1 MQYGL
6 IGQPLGHSYS
16 PELHNQIAAYKY
28 ELQELKPE
36 ELEAFLQKRQF
47 RGINV
52 TIPYKQAVIPFLD
65 ELSPMAQKIG
75 AVNTIVNCQGKLCGY
90 NTDLAGMAALAR
102 RIGLSFRGK
111 KVLILGSGG
120 TSRTAWALAEA
131 GAARQFFRVSRNGR
145 EGTISYTEARSRH
158 QDTQLILNTTPAGMA
173 PDWEGQPLDLTEF
186 PALEGV
192 LEVIYHPLRS
202 NLVLA
207 ALQRQLPA
215 EGGLYMLVAQAVYAS
230 ALFLGQKVRE
240 SLIEQVYQRLLA
252 EKQNLVL
259 IGMPSAGKSTM
270 GRELARRLARPFV
283 DTDQKLAELTGQSPA
298 AYLTEKGE
306 AAFRKLESQVIQ
318 EWAAQSGQVIATGGG
333 AVLNPANVRRLRQNG
348 RLIFLDRSPEKLLV
362 TADRPL
368 SASRENLLRLYQ
380 ERFALYQAAADFRI
394 DGNGSR
400 EEVLALIEEAL
411 AKCNF

>member
-28 ELQELKPE
+28 ELQELKPG
-36 ELEAFLQKRQF
+36 ELKAFLQKRQF

-75 AVNTIVNCQGKLCGY
+75 AVNTIVNRQGKLCGY

-102 RIGLSFRGK
+102 RIGLNFRGK

-131 GAARQFFRVSRNGR
+131 GAARQLFRVSRTGR
-145 EGTISYTEARSRH
+145 EGTISYAEARSQH

-173 PDWEGQPLDLTEF
+173 PDWEGQPLELTGF

-230 ALFLGQKVRE
+230 ALFLGQKAEE
-240 SLIEQVYQRLLA
+240 SLIEQVYQRLLT

-259 IGMPSAGKSTM
+259 IGMPSSGKSTI
-270 GRELARRLARPFV
+270 GQALARRLAKPFV
-283 DTDQKLAELTGQSPA
+283 DTDQKLAERTGQSPA
-298 AYLTEKGE
+298 ACLLEKGE

-318 EWAAQSGQVIATGGG
+318 EWAAQNGQVIATGGG
-333 AVLNPANVRRLRQNG
+333 SILDPANVRRLRQNG

-380 ERFALYQAAADFRI
+380 ERFALYQAAADLRI

-411 AKCNF
+411 AKCGF